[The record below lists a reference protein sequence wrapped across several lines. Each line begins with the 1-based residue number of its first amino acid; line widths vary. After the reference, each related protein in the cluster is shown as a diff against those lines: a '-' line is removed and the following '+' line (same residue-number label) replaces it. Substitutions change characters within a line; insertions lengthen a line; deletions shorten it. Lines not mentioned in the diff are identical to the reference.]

1 MAAVT
6 FDTLKFVETLE
17 RANVPREQASAIAS
31 AVRDAQDL
39 SDVATKQDLRELESA
54 TDSKFDLLR
63 KDIDLL
69 RSDVRKDIDLLRSD
83 MSKEIDLLRSDMR
96 GENILTRWMLGIL
109 TAGMGTILVKLFW
122 G

>member
-1 MAAVT
+1 MAVT

-31 AVRDAQDL
+31 AVRDTQDL
-39 SDVATKQDLRELESA
+39 SDIATKQDLRDLEIA

-63 KDIDLL
+63 KD
-69 RSDVRKDIDLLRSD
+69 
-83 MSKEIDLLRSDMR
+83 IDLLRSDMR
-96 GENILTRWMLGIL
+96 GENILTRWMLGVL